1 VLARDGK
8 PGYVEYA
15 EKNAVYRRAWPR
27 YVPLLHDEWRAWIAG
42 RGSMKAAV
50 DAMLARQPSG

>member
-1 VLARDGK
+1 MLARDGK

-15 EKNAVYRRAWPR
+15 EKNAVYQRAWPQ

-50 DAMLARQPSG
+50 HAMLVSQPAG